1 MVKLINDGYFHC
13 LLAENVLALH
23 DLEGKYLGTSLG
35 QDRQDIYTKENLS
48 NGHYNPLDLINR
60 VRNYG

>member
-1 MVKLINDGYFHC
+1 MHC
-13 LLAENVLALH
+13 LLAGNVLASH

>member
-1 MVKLINDGYFHC
+1 MIKLINDSYCHC
-13 LLAENVLALH
+13 LLAGNVLASH

-35 QDRQDIYTKENLS
+35 QDIYTKENMPK
-48 NGHYNPLDLINR
+48 GHYNHLDLINW